1 MSKILNGGMALLC
14 ITILTSVFHLHIP
27 YLCIGGRELF
37 AALFLI
43 SGYYYQKGDFCIHQ
57 SYWIFLIGI
66 VVVTLGESFW
76 QATLLNFDSWQ
87 VIPYYISAI
96 AGLLAVF
103 YLSGTINSR
112 KKYSVNA

>member
-1 MSKILNGGMALLC
+1 MGG
-14 ITILTSVFHLHIP
+14 SVAMYYYSYISISSSYTLFRHWWK
-27 YLCIGGRELF
+27 RTF
-37 AALFLI
+37 AALFLFPDI
-43 SGYYYQKGDFCIHQ
+43 ITKRWFCIHQ

-76 QATLLNFDSWQ
+76 QATLLKFDSWQ

-112 KKYSVNA
+112 KIYSVNA